1 MVGERGIVGRDRAGV
16 GEGTEIFARIK
27 THAGGVA
34 EGTRLFSV
42 AAGAVGLR
50 GVFEDEESVACGDG
64 VDRLHVCGLSV
75 EVDREKGLR
84 ARRDQRGEARGVE
97 VVGQRI
103 GLAGNGAGADVGDGE
118 PRGDVAVGGDDHFIP
133 GADATGHE
141 HELHGFEAV
150 GDADAV
156 SDADA
161 GGVFGFK

>member
-1 MVGERGIVGRDRAGV
+1 M
-16 GEGTEIFARIK
+16 
-27 THAGGVA
+27 A
-34 EGTRLFSV
+34 EGTRLGAV

-50 GVFEDEESVACGDG
+50 GVFEDEESMACGDG
-64 VDRLHVCGLSV
+64 VDRFHVCGLSV
-75 EVDREKGLR
+75 EVDGKNDLG
-84 ARRDQRGEARGVE
+84 ARRDQCGEARGVE
-97 VVGQRI
+97 VVGLRI
-103 GLAGNGAGADVGDGE
+103 GFAGHGAGADVGDGE
-118 PRGDVAVGGDDHFIP
+118 PRGDVAVGGDDHFVA